1 MLYNSYAFILVFLPL
16 VAAGYF
22 LLHKYLSAK
31 WAFLFLLTASLG
43 FMSFWNVYFA
53 VALMS
58 SVVINFICGSALSAA
73 VEKSAASKKPI
84 FIIAIVANILFLGF
98 FKYSNFFLENINAV
112 FSTDIQALH
121 ILLPIGV
128 SFYTFM
134 QIAWLTDIYRQGGY
148 RYDFLNYCLYIT
160 FFPYVMSGPIAYH
173 KEIIPQFK
181 SKNIGIFNV
190 SNVCQGLFIFSMGL
204 FKKTAIADTLAVI
217 VNGGYDASSVLTFTE
232 AWLTS
237 LSYTM
242 QLYFDFSG
250 YTDMAIGAA
259 LVFNI
264 RLPINFNSPY
274 KALNIKEFWQR
285 WHMTLSR
292 FLLNYVY
299 VPLGGNRK
307 GEVRTLI
314 NILLLFLICGLWHGA
329 AWSFVFWGLL
339 TGLASIIYR
348 LWTKT
353 GLRLPKAIAWFLM
366 FNFFNISVIFF
377 RAHTWH
383 DTLKV
388 LKGMIG
394 LNGILVSPH
403 LAASPFWQS
412 LTVIGIRFG
421 SWRANL
427 PATEMMDY
435 FLCLLLIPFVLFTKN
450 STELLE
456 GFTPN
461 WKNAIAVS
469 LMMIAGL
476 LLLNETSSFLYFNF

>member
-1 MLYNSYAFILVFLPL
+1 MLFNSYAFILIFLPL
-16 VAAGYF
+16 AAAGYF
-22 LLHKYLSAK
+22 LLHRFFSAK
-31 WAFLFLLTASLG
+31 WALLFLLAASLC
-43 FMSFWNVYFA
+43 FMSFWNVKFA
-53 VALMS
+53 IILMF
-58 SVVINFICGSALSAA
+58 SVLINFACGSALSATA
-73 VEKSAASKKPI
+73 EKQAKSKNPI
-84 FIIAIVANILFLGF
+84 FIAGIAFNILLLGF

-112 FSTDIQALH
+112 FATDIHALR
-121 ILLPIGV
+121 ILLPIGI

-148 RYDFLNYCLYIT
+148 RYDFLSYCLYVT

-173 KEIIPQFK
+173 REIIPQFK
-181 SKNIGIFNV
+181 TAANWKFSP
-190 SNVCQGLFIFSMGL
+190 SNLCQGLFIFSMGL
-204 FKKTAIADTLAVI
+204 FKKTAIADTLAII

-274 KALNIKEFWQR
+274 KALNIKEFWQH

-339 TGLASIIYR
+339 TGLASVIYR

-366 FNFFNISVIFF
+366 FNFFNISLISF

-383 DTLKV
+383 DALKV
-388 LKGMIG
+388 LKGMVG
-394 LNGILVSPH
+394 LSGIYVSPNLSDH
-403 LAASPFWQS
+403 PFWQK

-421 SWRANL
+421 EWRENL
-427 PATEMMDY
+427 PDTDVYVY

-450 STELLE
+450 SNELLE
-456 GFTPN
+456 KFSPN
-461 WKNAIAVS
+461 WKNALAVS
-469 LMMIAGL
+469 LMMIVGL
-476 LLLNETSSFLYFNF
+476 LLLNKTSSFLYFNF